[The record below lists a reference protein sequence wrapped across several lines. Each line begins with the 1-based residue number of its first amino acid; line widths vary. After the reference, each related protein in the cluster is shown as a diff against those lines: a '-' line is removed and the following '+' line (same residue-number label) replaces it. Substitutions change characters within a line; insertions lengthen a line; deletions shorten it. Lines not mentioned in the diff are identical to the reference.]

1 MDQNS
6 NYGYYSMDRL
16 IEFGLGMSMARQM
29 MRLMNESM
37 ENFQIPSAPKPLQ
50 HQSIYVQQ
58 VNPVRPA
65 SYYFCIDGSTAGPF
79 SESEVA
85 QLIAAKRINKETLA
99 WIEGMPQW
107 DKIENVPAILRIV
120 ALTPPP
126 LSHTG
131 I

>member
-1 MDQNS
+1 MDQNC

-16 IEFGLGMSMARQM
+16 IEFGVGMSMARQM

-37 ENFQIPSAPKPLQ
+37 DNFQIPSAPKPLQ
-50 HQSIYVQQ
+50 QQPVYVQQ
-58 VNPVRPA
+58 VNPIKPT
-65 SYYFCIDGSTAGPF
+65 SYYLCIDGSTAGPF

-85 QLIAAKRINKETLA
+85 QLIATKRINKETLA

-107 DKIENVPAILRIV
+107 DKAENIPAILRIV

-126 LSHTG
+126 ISHTG